1 MEPEIVYGK
10 QLIPDALPAHEGW
23 LVLVAPPLRETI
35 ASLLTGVDAHLAEAT
50 SLDESNLSQSG

>member
-23 LVLVAPPLRETI
+23 LVLVAPPLREK
-35 ASLLTGVDAHLAEAT
+35 
-50 SLDESNLSQSG
+50 